1 MAIVIPRALDPSWVP
16 CLFMGF
22 EHSLPICVSTDVIPQ
37 DGENYILHGGKCEN
51 FLLIQIK

>member
-51 FLLIQIK
+51 F